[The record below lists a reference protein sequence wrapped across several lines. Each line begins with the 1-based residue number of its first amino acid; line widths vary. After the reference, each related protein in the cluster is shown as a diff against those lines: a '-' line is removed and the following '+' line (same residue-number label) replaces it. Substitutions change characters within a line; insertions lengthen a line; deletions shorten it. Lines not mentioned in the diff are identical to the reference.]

1 MRNNFVFM
9 SYTFYD
15 FLVLV
20 GSLGLFLY
28 GMKLMSEGLQKI
40 AGDKLRAVLSAMTSN
55 RFVGMLT
62 GLLIT
67 TVIQSSSATT
77 VMVVSFVNAGL
88 LSLVQSISV
97 IMGANIGT
105 TVTAWVI
112 SLLGFK
118 VSMSVLALPIIA
130 FSIPFI
136 FSSHN
141 KRKSFGEFLLGFS
154 LLFMGLEYLKNSV
167 PDIQSNPEILAFLTQ
182 YTNYGFGSVLIF
194 VLIGTLLTV
203 VVQSSSATVA
213 ITLVMCAKGWIP
225 FELAVAM
232 VLGENIGTTITANIA
247 AIPANV
253 SAKRAAL
260 SHLFFNLFGVI
271 WVLALFYPFTSMV
284 KYIVTEFG
292 PGDPTQLMAFTNS
305 IDPHLL
311 NAFND
316 SKAVL
321 SPEQLALK
329 EQYETYQVAASYAI
343 SLFHTMF
350 NIANTLIL
358 IWFANLLAKI
368 VTKCIPQSHKDEEF
382 RLRYISTG
390 MLSTSEL
397 SIVQAN
403 KEIRVY
409 AERSVKMF
417 DIVKQLYDEPDNEQF
432 EKTFIRVEKYE
443 DICDR
448 MEIEIANYLTRV
460 AEGKLSDSSKTK
472 VHAMLRVISEVESIS
487 DSCYNM
493 ARVIRRRHEDKVEYA
508 EDMRNN
514 VYRMFNLV
522 QSSLNEM
529 MRLIPSDGVS
539 DEHHPDTKA
548 SYAIENDINA
558 LRNDLKAK
566 NADDLNEQK
575 YPYQVSV
582 SYMDIIGECEKIGD
596 YVINVVEQYAEI

>member
-1 MRNNFVFM
+1 M

-88 LSLVQSISV
+88 LTLVQSISV

-105 TVTAWVI
+105 TITAWVI

-118 VSMSVLALPIIA
+118 VSMAVLALPIIA

-225 FELAVAM
+225 FELAAAM

-292 PGDPTQLMAFTNS
+292 PGDPTDLMAFTNS
-305 IDPHLL
+305 LDPHLL
-311 NAFND
+311 DAFND
-316 SKAVL
+316 PKAVL

-329 EQYETYQVAASYAI
+329 AQYESYQVATSYAI

-350 NIANTLIL
+350 NITNTFIL

-368 VTKCIPQSHKDEEF
+368 VTKCIPQSQKDEEF

-390 MLSTSEL
+390 MLSTAEL

-417 DIVKQLYDEPDNEQF
+417 NIVKQLYDEPDNEQF
-432 EKTFIRVEKYE
+432 EKTFVRIEKYE

-493 ARVIRRRHEDKVEYA
+493 ARVIRRRHDDKVEYA

>member
-260 SHLFFNLFGVI
+260 SHLFFNVFGVI

-292 PGDPTQLMAFTNS
+292 PGDPTHLMAFTNS

-329 EQYETYQVAASYAI
+329 EQYESYQVATSYAI

-368 VTKCIPQSHKDEEF
+368 VTKCIPQSQKDEEF

-432 EKTFIRVEKYE
+432 EKTFVRVEKYE

-493 ARVIRRRHEDKVEYA
+493 ARVIRRRHDDKVEYA

-514 VYRMFNLV
+514 IYRMFNLV

>member
-1 MRNNFVFM
+1 MQISFM

-88 LSLVQSISV
+88 LSLVQSVSV

-105 TVTAWVI
+105 TVTAWII

-154 LLFMGLEYLKNSV
+154 ILFMGLEYLKNSV

-225 FELAVAM
+225 YELAVAM

-260 SHLFFNLFGVI
+260 SHLFFNVFGVI
-271 WVLALFYPFTSMV
+271 WVLCLFYPFTSMI

-292 PGDPTQLMAFTNS
+292 PGDPTQLMAFTSS
-305 IDPHLL
+305 IDPQLL
-311 NAFND
+311 TAFD
-316 SKAVL
+316 DPKAVL

-329 EQYETYQVAASYAI
+329 EQYISYQVSTSYAI
-343 SLFHTMF
+343 SLFHTLF
-350 NIANTLIL
+350 NVCNTCIM
-358 IWFANLLAKI
+358 IWFVNLLAKI
-368 VTKCIPQSHKDEEF
+368 VTKCIPQSSKDEEF

-397 SIVQAN
+397 SIVQAS
-403 KEIRVY
+403 KEINLY
-409 AERSVKMF
+409 AERSVRMF
-417 DIVKQLYDEPDNEQF
+417 GIVKQLYDEPDNEQF
-432 EKTFIRVEKYE
+432 EKTFKRIEKYE

-460 AEGKLSDSSKTK
+460 AEGKLSDSSKIK

-487 DSCYNM
+487 DSCFNM
-493 ARVIRRRHEDKVEYA
+493 ARIIRRRHDNKIEFSDEI
-508 EDMRNN
+508 RNN
-514 VYRMFNLV
+514 IYGMFGLV
-522 QSSLNEM
+522 QSSLDEM
-529 MRLIPSDGVS
+529 MRIVPKDGIAEV
-539 DEHHPDTKA
+539 HHPDTTA

-558 LRNDLKAK
+558 MRNNLKAK
-566 NADDLNEQK
+566 NADDLNAQK

-582 SYMDIIGECEKIGD
+582 SYMDIVGECEKVGD
-596 YVINVVEQYAEI
+596 YVINVVEQYKEL

>member
-1 MRNNFVFM
+1 M

-260 SHLFFNLFGVI
+260 SHLFFNVFGVI

-292 PGDPTQLMAFTNS
+292 PGDPTHLMVFTNS

-311 NAFND
+311 DVFND
-316 SKAVL
+316 PKAVL

-329 EQYETYQVAASYAI
+329 AQYESYQVATSYAI

-350 NIANTLIL
+350 NITNTLVL

-368 VTKCIPQSHKDEEF
+368 VTKCIPQSQKDEEF

-432 EKTFIRVEKYE
+432 EKTFVRVEKYE

-493 ARVIRRRHEDKVEYA
+493 ARVIRRRHDDKVEYA

-514 VYRMFNLV
+514 IYRMFNLV

>member
-1 MRNNFVFM
+1 MQISFM

-88 LSLVQSISV
+88 LSLVQSVSV

-105 TVTAWVI
+105 TVTAWII

-154 LLFMGLEYLKNSV
+154 ILFMGLEYLKNSV

-225 FELAVAM
+225 YELAVAM

-260 SHLFFNLFGVI
+260 SHLFFNVFGVI
-271 WVLALFYPFTSMV
+271 WVLCLFYPFTSMI

-292 PGDPTQLMAFTNS
+292 PGDPTQLMAFTSS
-305 IDPHLL
+305 IDPQLL
-311 NAFND
+311 TAFD
-316 SKAVL
+316 DPKAVL

-329 EQYETYQVAASYAI
+329 EQYISYQVSTSYAI
-343 SLFHTMF
+343 SLFHTLF
-350 NIANTLIL
+350 NVCNTCIM
-358 IWFANLLAKI
+358 IWFVNLLAKI
-368 VTKCIPQSHKDEEF
+368 VTKCIPQSSKDEEF

-397 SIVQAN
+397 SIVQAS
-403 KEIRVY
+403 KEINLY
-409 AERSVKMF
+409 AERSVRMF
-417 DIVKQLYDEPDNEQF
+417 GIVKQLYDEPDNEQF
-432 EKTFIRVEKYE
+432 EKTFKRIEKW
-443 DICDR
+443 
-448 MEIEIANYLTRV
+448 
-460 AEGKLSDSSKTK
+460 
-472 VHAMLRVISEVESIS
+472 LRRA
-487 DSCYNM
+487 SCPT
-493 ARVIRRRHEDKVEYA
+493 A
-508 EDMRNN
+508 
-514 VYRMFNLV
+514 
-522 QSSLNEM
+522 
-529 MRLIPSDGVS
+529 
-539 DEHHPDTKA
+539 
-548 SYAIENDINA
+548 
-558 LRNDLKAK
+558 AK
-566 NADDLNEQK
+566 SR
-575 YPYQVSV
+575 YTPCS
-582 SYMDIIGECEKIGD
+582 G
-596 YVINVVEQYAEI
+596 

>member
-1 MRNNFVFM
+1 MQISFM

-88 LSLVQSISV
+88 LSLVQSVSV

-105 TVTAWVI
+105 TVTAWII

-154 LLFMGLEYLKNSV
+154 ILFMGLEYLKNSV

-225 FELAVAM
+225 YELAVAM

-260 SHLFFNLFGVI
+260 SHLFFNVFGVI
-271 WVLALFYPFTSMV
+271 WVLCLFYPFTSMI

-292 PGDPTQLMAFTNS
+292 PGDPTQLMAFTSS
-305 IDPHLL
+305 IDPQLL
-311 NAFND
+311 TAFD
-316 SKAVL
+316 DPKAVL

-329 EQYETYQVAASYAI
+329 EQYVSYQVSTSYAI
-343 SLFHTMF
+343 SLFHTLF
-350 NIANTLIL
+350 NVCNTCIM
-358 IWFANLLAKI
+358 IWFVNLLAKI
-368 VTKCIPQSHKDEEF
+368 VTKCIPQSSKDEEF

-397 SIVQAN
+397 SIVQAS
-403 KEIRVY
+403 KEINLY
-409 AERSVKMF
+409 AERSVRMF
-417 DIVKQLYDEPDNEQF
+417 GIVKQLYDEPDNEQF
-432 EKTFIRVEKYE
+432 EKTFKRVEKYE

-460 AEGKLSDSSKTK
+460 AEGKLSDSSKIK

-487 DSCYNM
+487 DSCFNM
-493 ARVIRRRHEDKVEYA
+493 ARIIRRRHDNKIEFSDEI
-508 EDMRNN
+508 RNN
-514 VYRMFNLV
+514 IYGMFGLV
-522 QSSLNEM
+522 QSSLDEM
-529 MRLIPSDGVS
+529 MRIVPKDGIAEVR
-539 DEHHPDTKA
+539 HPDTTA

-558 LRNDLKAK
+558 MRNDLKAK
-566 NADDLNEQK
+566 NADDLNAQK

-582 SYMDIIGECEKIGD
+582 SYMDIVGECEKIGD
-596 YVINVVEQYAEI
+596 YVINVVEQYKEL

>member
-1 MRNNFVFM
+1 
-9 SYTFYD
+9 
-15 FLVLV
+15 
-20 GSLGLFLY
+20 
-28 GMKLMSEGLQKI
+28 MSEGLQKI